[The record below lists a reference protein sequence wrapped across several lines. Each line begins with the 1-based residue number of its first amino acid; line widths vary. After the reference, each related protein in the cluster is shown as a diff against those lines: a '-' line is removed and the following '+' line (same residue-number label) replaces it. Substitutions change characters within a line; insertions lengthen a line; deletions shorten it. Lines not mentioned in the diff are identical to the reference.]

1 LISRADIR
9 ATARRARRL
18 ISPQLQA
25 QRALLIARHVF
36 ALRQLRPRQ
45 KIAAYLPVGPEAD
58 TRPLLRGL
66 LTRDCGIYLPR
77 IESWRG
83 KRLSFI
89 AINSGPLRRNFF
101 GIAEPRGTQACK
113 VRWMNIVLLPLVAF
127 DSAGNRLG
135 SGAGF
140 YDRALSFRR
149 LRKSWRGP
157 LLLGLAHSEQQV
169 DRIEP
174 QLYDVPLDG
183 VITEL
188 GLTMFAR
195 KSA

>member
-9 ATARRARRL
+9 ATARRARRQ
-18 ISPQLQA
+18 ISPELQA
-25 QRALLIARHVF
+25 QRAQLIARHVL

-45 KIAAYLPVGPEAD
+45 KELD

-66 LTRDCGIYLPR
+66 LTRGCGVYLPR

-89 AINSGPLRRNFF
+89 AINSGPLHRNVF
-101 GIAEPRGTQACK
+101 GIAEPSGTQACK

-140 YDRALSFRR
+140 YDRALSFRQ
-149 LRKSWRGP
+149 LRKTWRGP

-169 DRIEP
+169 DRIES

-183 VITEL
+183 VITEM